1 MNKRVSGM
9 GERITIK
16 EIAMLAGV
24 SVGTVHSALYD
35 KPGVSEETKKRVVRI
50 ARENHYRINATAA
63 ALKRKPKKVAVVV
76 PAMASVN
83 RYYFNDV
90 WAALNNYKSTIND
103 LNILFTEIPYYIND
117 PLFLQELRRIRE
129 NKEISGVIGFT
140 GYMDQEGKEL
150 LRDMSL
156 EGKTVVLLGE
166 TDAYAKALCCVLPD
180 YKMAGR
186 MVGELLSRQLKDA
199 GKILLCAG
207 DVRIAAHYE
216 VVDGFTEFF
225 QENGLKNQLMRK
237 HYSHDAKDYS
247 SSLQDIFSGDDG
259 ISACFAVTARESVLL
274 GQALESAGKAGR
286 ILAVGSD
293 MFAENIDFLERGVF
307 TNLLNKNPYTQMRRA
322 LDCMV
327 NSLARGEQPSRKELY
342 VRTEIVFKSSLPMYK
357 QGSTERLLI

>member
-1 MNKRVSGM
+1 M

-156 EGKTVVLLGE
+156 EGKTVVLVGE
-166 TDAYAKALCCVLPD
+166 T
-180 YKMAGR
+180 
-186 MVGELLSRQLKDA
+186 DA

-293 MFAENIDFLERGVF
+293 MFAENVDFLERGVF